1 MQQAPSHRILLAEEQ
16 AVSRDLVVLVL
27 GKLGYRIE
35 TVTIARDLLQRVGA
49 RPPALLLLS
58 STLADRAGAKLLN
71 QIRAGSSGDC
81 LPVAMIGPQIDERS
95 GEAYLNAGAIDYLSR
110 PIDIERLLRVV
121 ERAVRSRPP
130 APSTGPD
137 AEPVID
143 LDHLSGFTDGD
154 LQLEGELLALFLST
168 SGVYLERMREAL
180 GTGQSWPGA
189 RTRSRARAPTWARA
203 GSRAGPRR
211 RALPAGRSPSRG
223 AAAPRSRR
231 YARSADA
238 NRVTHRPRRD
248 LPCLARLRH
257 QRQTA

>member
-35 TVTIARDLLQRVGA
+35 TVTTARDLLQRVGA
-49 RPPALLLLS
+49 RPPELLLLS
-58 STLADRAGAKLLN
+58 STLADRGGAQLLN
-71 QIRAGSSGDC
+71 EICADSNGGC
-81 LPVAMIGPQIDERS
+81 LAVAMIGPQIDERS
-95 GEAYLNAGAIDYLSR
+95 NQAYLDAGAIDYLSR

-130 APSTGPD
+130 APSCGLD

-180 GTGQSWPGA
+180 GTGQSWTGSAHALKGASANLGA
-189 RTRSRARAPTWARA
+189 R
-203 GSRAGPRR
+203 
-211 RALPAGRSPSRG
+211 
-223 AAAPRSRR
+223 
-231 YARSADA
+231 
-238 NRVTHRPRRD
+238 RVTGLALAAERSQPDAAQLEALRAAVEEVRAFRRT
-248 LPCLARLRH
+248 R
-257 QRQTA
+257 TG